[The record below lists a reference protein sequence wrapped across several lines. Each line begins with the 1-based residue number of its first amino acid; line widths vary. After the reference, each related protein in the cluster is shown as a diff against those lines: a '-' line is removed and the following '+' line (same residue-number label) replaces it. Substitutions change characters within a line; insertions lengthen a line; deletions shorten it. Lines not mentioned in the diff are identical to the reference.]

1 MELKTLLFTGV
12 QLLLQILIINYLYHL
27 ENQGCKCAMDYK
39 RTYILGYMVLNTI
52 FVILGIFTNVQGC
65 KYASN
70 NQIGSF
76 LMSMYAVGGILNIAF
91 IIEYVNLLKVRKC
104 DCSESVYRDLMYVFA
119 IIDAIVLGMSLL
131 LVLYVVLF
139 LAKLNGTPVKRKRKL
154 KR

>member
-1 MELKTLLFTGV
+1 MELITLLFTGV

-52 FVILGIFTNVQGC
+52 FVILGIFTNVF
-65 KYASN
+65 KYTSN

-76 LMSMYAVGGILNIAF
+76 LMSMYSVGGILNIAF